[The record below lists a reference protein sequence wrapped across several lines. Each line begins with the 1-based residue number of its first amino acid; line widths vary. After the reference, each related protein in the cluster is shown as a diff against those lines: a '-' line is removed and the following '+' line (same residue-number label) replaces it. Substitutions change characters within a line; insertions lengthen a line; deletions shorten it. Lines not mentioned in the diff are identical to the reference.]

1 LIVFGFSLNRYD
13 KLYPIDIPL
22 CGLEMEGHMVSFDD
36 AKVTISTFINF
47 EDQETKIEKLHFETG
62 QEKIRLSSSKGGNS
76 PSQAIFLSEAELL
89 ELLHKAIHAG
99 VLPRNFIGKLRERIE
114 I

>member
-1 LIVFGFSLNRYD
+1 
-13 KLYPIDIPL
+13 
-22 CGLEMEGHMVSFDD
+22 MEGHMVTYDD
-36 AKVTISTFINF
+36 AKVTISTSVTIEN
-47 EDQETKIEKLHFETG
+47 QEIRIEKLLIGTG
-62 QEKIRLSSSKGGNS
+62 LEKIRLSSWSGGEILS
-76 PSQAIFLSEAELL
+76 TPLVLSEAELL

>member
-1 LIVFGFSLNRYD
+1 
-13 KLYPIDIPL
+13 
-22 CGLEMEGHMVSFDD
+22 MEGHMVTYDD
-36 AKVTISTFINF
+36 AKVTISTSITIEN
-47 EDQETKIEKLHFETG
+47 QEIRVEKLLIGTG
-62 QEKIRLSSSKGGNS
+62 LEKIRLSSWSGGEILS
-76 PSQAIFLSEAELL
+76 RPLVLSEAELL

>member
-1 LIVFGFSLNRYD
+1 
-13 KLYPIDIPL
+13 
-22 CGLEMEGHMVSFDD
+22 MVTFDD
-36 AKVTISTFINF
+36 AEVTISTSITIEN
-47 EDQETKIEKLHFETG
+47 QEIRIEKLLIGTEL
-62 QEKIRLSSSKGGNS
+62 EKIRLSFWSGGEILS
-76 PSQAIFLSEAELL
+76 RPLVLSEAELL

>member
-1 LIVFGFSLNRYD
+1 
-13 KLYPIDIPL
+13 
-22 CGLEMEGHMVSFDD
+22 MVTYDD
-36 AKVTISTFINF
+36 AKVTISTSVTIEN
-47 EDQETKIEKLHFETG
+47 QEIRIEKLLIGTG
-62 QEKIRLSSSKGGNS
+62 LEKIRLSSWSGGEILS
-76 PSQAIFLSEAELL
+76 RPLVLSEAELL